1 MNFDFPLLLTILTLL
16 TGAIWLLDVLLF
28 AKARRAR
35 ATPGPDGVKGE
46 QGVLVEPPQPV
57 VVEYARSFFPVL
69 AIVLVF
75 RSFIAEPFRI
85 PSGSMIPTLLIG
97 DFIVVNKFSYG
108 LRLPVTN
115 TKILALGEPKRGEVV
130 VFFKPHDPNQPPGK
144 DEQAGTTF
152 VKRLVGLPGDRV
164 LYRNH
169 ELFVNGELISNSR
182 IGGYVGT
189 ASNTKQAGNILL
201 SENLAGTT
209 HQILH
214 DTKQSVPGAPGE
226 ITLGPDQYY
235 MMGDNRD
242 HSSDSRA
249 WGPVPEAN
257 LVGKVT
263 YIWFHWDWQRDGV
276 VEWRRLF
283 SRVN

>member
-1 MNFDFPLLLTILTLL
+1 MNFDFPLLLTILTLI
-16 TGAIWLLDVLLF
+16 TGVIWLIDAMLF

-35 ATPGPDGVKGE
+35 ATPSGKDGAM
-46 QGVLVEPPQPV
+46 VEPAQPV

-97 DFIVVNKFSYG
+97 DFIVVNKYAYG
-108 LRLPVTN
+108 LRLPVSN
-115 TKILALGEPKRGEVV
+115 TKILDLGQPRRGEVV
-130 VFFKPHDPNQPPGK
+130 VFFKPHDPNKAPGS

-152 VKRLVGLPGDRV
+152 VKRLVGLPGDHVRYDQDQ
-164 LYRNH
+164 LW
-169 ELFVNGELISNSR
+169 VNGEPIVSRR
-182 IGGYVGT
+182 IGNYVAT
-189 ASNTKQAGNILL
+189 ASNSLIGHAGSLLL
-201 SENLAGTT
+201 SENLGGVE
-209 HQILH
+209 HQIL
-214 DTKQSVPGAPGE
+214 QAPHAGRRPEHTGE
-226 ITLGPDQYY
+226 IVLGADQYF
-235 MMGDNRD
+235 MMGDNRNG
-242 HSSDSRA
+242 SADSRA

-263 YIWFHWDWQRDGV
+263 YIWFHWDWQRNGV

>member
-28 AKARRAR
+28 ARPRRAR
-35 ATPGPDGVKGE
+35 AKPTGPDGAM
-46 QGVLVEPPQPV
+46 VEPPQPV
-57 VVEYARSFFPVL
+57 VIEYARSFFPVL

-108 LRLPVTN
+108 LRLPVSN
-115 TKILALGEPKRGEVV
+115 TKILDLGQPQRGEVV
-130 VFFKPHDPNQPPGK
+130 VFFKPKDPRKQQDP
-144 DEQAGTTF
+144 QAGQTF

-169 ELFVNGELISNSR
+169 ELYVNGERVEQRR

-189 ASNTKQAGNILL
+189 ASNADQAGSTLF
-201 SENLAGTT
+201 SETLGGIS
-209 HQILH
+209 HQILQEPQQR
-214 DTKQSVPGAPGE
+214 TPNTPGE
-226 ITLGPDQYY
+226 IVLGPEQYY

-242 HSSDSRA
+242 HSSDSRE

-263 YIWFHWDWQRDGV
+263 YIWFHWDWQRAGV

-283 SRVN
+283 SRVH